1 METDAVDVP
10 LTKTAYEDPATR
22 RAWRR
27 TAALRLS
34 AFVLSLGSF
43 VAWLYAVLLT
53 PVWTLWV
60 LFPALF
66 VLIYLA
72 MLSTA
77 RVLGIRSLRRILKV
91 YPWQSVPGAASI
103 AKNGTTRFSFTDPE
117 RPDKTVSLGYGSFL
131 GSGYT
136 FWVRKVRSGE
146 VGEVWFAGDPRFLG
160 VVAVPGPR
168 RLFGVAQ
175 RTAVDDRTSARKRGV
190 SPEARERARAAGAR
204 VG

>member
-1 METDAVDVP
+1 MDVP

-22 RAWRR
+22 WARRR
-27 TAALRLS
+27 TAAFRLS
-34 AFVLSLGSF
+34 AFLLSLASF
-43 VAWLYAVLLT
+43 VAWLYVVLLT
-53 PVWTLWV
+53 PVWTLWI

-72 MLSTA
+72 MLNTA
-77 RVLGIRSLRRILKV
+77 RVLAVRALRRILKV

-103 AKNGTTRFSFTDPE
+103 ANNGTTRFSFTDPE
-117 RPDKTVSLGYGSFL
+117 CPDKTVSLGYGSFL

-146 VGEVWFAGDPRFLG
+146 VDEVWFAGAPRFLG

-175 RTAVDDRTSARKRGV
+175 RTVVDDRMSARAHGV
-190 SPEARERARAAGAR
+190 NPEARERARAPGAR

>member
-1 METDAVDVP
+1 MERNAVDVP

-27 TAALRLS
+27 TAAFRLS
-34 AFVLSLGSF
+34 AFLLSLGSF

-72 MLSTA
+72 MLNTA
-77 RVLGIRSLRRILKV
+77 RVLGIRSLRRVLRV
-91 YPWQSVPGAASI
+91 YPWQSVPGAASL
-103 AKNGTTRFSFTDPE
+103 AKNGTTRFSFADPE

-136 FWVRKVRSGE
+136 FWVRRVRSGE

-168 RLFGVAQ
+168 RPFGVA
-175 RTAVDDRTSARKRGV
+175 RRSAVDDRVSSRKRGV
-190 SPEARERARAAGAR
+190 SAEARERAKAAGAR

>member
-1 METDAVDVP
+1 M
-10 LTKTAYEDPATR
+10 TKTAYEDVATR

-27 TAALRLS
+27 TAVFRLS
-34 AFVLSLGSF
+34 AFLLSLGSF
-43 VAWLYAVLLT
+43 VAWLYAVVMT

-66 VLIYLA
+66 VLIYLV
-72 MLSTA
+72 MLNTA
-77 RVLGIRSLRRILKV
+77 RVLGILSLRRILRV

-103 AKNGTTRFSFTDPE
+103 AKNGTTRFAFADPE
-117 RPDKTVSLGYGSFL
+117 RPDKTVSLGYGGFL

-136 FWVRKVRSGE
+136 FWVRKVRSGALD
-146 VGEVWFAGDPRFLG
+146 EVWFAGDPRFLG

-168 RLFGVAQ
+168 RLYGVAQ
-175 RTAVDDRTSARKRGV
+175 REATDDRMAARKRGV
-190 SPEARERARAAGAR
+190 SAEARERARAAGAR

>member
-1 METDAVDVP
+1 MDVP
-10 LTKTAYEDPATR
+10 LTKTAYEDQATR

-27 TAALRLS
+27 TAAFRLS
-34 AFVLSLGSF
+34 GFLLSLGSF

-60 LFPALF
+60 LFPTLF

-72 MLSTA
+72 MLNTA
-77 RVLGIRSLRRILKV
+77 RLLGIRSLRRVLRV

-117 RPDKTVSLGYGSFL
+117 LPDKTVSLGYGSFL

-175 RTAVDDRTSARKRGV
+175 RTAVDERMSARKRGV
-190 SPEARERARAAGAR
+190 SAEARERAKAAGAR